1 MCALVLCVHLIE
13 LRTFL
18 QTEYL
23 DSLVMHSPM
32 PRFGDTLR
40 VWRTMESF
48 VDSGKVHRLGIANC
62 YDAAEFQQLYQEAR
76 IKPSVL
82 QNRFYSD
89 SNFDTQLREFCRAH
103 NIWYQSFWTL
113 SANREA
119 LALPAV
125 QEVAE
130 SKGLSP
136 QTLMYAFIMSLP
148 GGYGT
153 PLSGTTSQQHMSED
167 VAVME
172 RMQNGEAIF
181 ESESEIR
188 DFAKILG
195 MPAI

>member
-1 MCALVLCVHLIE
+1 
-13 LRTFL
+13 
-18 QTEYL
+18 
-23 DSLVMHSPM
+23 
-32 PRFGDTLR
+32 
-40 VWRTMESF
+40 MESF

-62 YDAAEFQQLYQEAR
+62 YDAAEFEQLYQAAR

-89 SNFDTQLREFCRAH
+89 SDFDTRLRELCQTY

-113 SANREA
+113 TANRGA

-125 QEVAE
+125 KALAE
-130 SKGLSP
+130 AKNLTP

-153 PLSGTTSQQHMSED
+153 PLSGTTSKQHMKED

-172 RMQNGEAIF
+172 RMQNGEVIF
-181 ESESEIR
+181 DTESELR
-188 DFAKILG
+188 DFAHILG
-195 MPAI
+195 MPAL